1 MGKGATITS
10 DNIFEMSVNGTFF
23 NPADVKP
30 SKYTPVTFPTRLST
44 GKSLQGFLSE
54 YTPNTLL
61 EAAYDT
67 QATMDISALI
77 LKFNNTKVTTT
88 DF

>member
-1 MGKGATITS
+1 MIPYIFGVTADYAEMGKGATITT
-10 DNIFEMSVNGTFF
+10 DNIAELSVNGTFF

-30 SKYTPVTFPTRLST
+30 SKYTPVTFPVRDPK
-44 GKSLQGFLSE
+44 GKTLQGFLSE

-67 QATMDISALI
+67 GATMD
-77 LKFNNTKVTTT
+77 V
-88 DF
+88 